1 MQDNL
6 EKTLFHGML
15 ATFVETMNK
24 LTLGFRHEPEQSSP
38 DETCIVAKLDSGDTI
53 RLWFWN
59 EDPSRLQMTS
69 VPFGSEH
76 SRFGITVKGE
86 RVDVGFYGRATQ
98 LVATSVPETVALL
111 RRWRELAIS
120 AQGHALIIFP
130 SR

>member
-1 MQDNL
+1 
-6 EKTLFHGML
+6 
-15 ATFVETMNK
+15 
-24 LTLGFRHEPEQSSP
+24 
-38 DETCIVAKLDSGDTI
+38 
-53 RLWFWN
+53 
-59 EDPSRLQMTS
+59 MTA

-120 AQGHALIIFP
+120 ARGHALIIFP
-130 SR
+130 IR